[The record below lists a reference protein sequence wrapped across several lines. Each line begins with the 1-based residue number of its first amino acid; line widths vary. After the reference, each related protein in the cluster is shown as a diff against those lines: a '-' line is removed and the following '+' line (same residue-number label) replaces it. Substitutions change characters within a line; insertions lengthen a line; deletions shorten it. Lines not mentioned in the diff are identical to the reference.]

1 MERKNISTAKFPKLS
16 YTMHGKGDPI
26 VLLHG
31 FPLDGSLWDKV
42 IAPLAKDYMLIVPD
56 MPGSG
61 DSTFAGEELSIEE
74 MAEAVKLILDEEQIQ
89 SAVIAGHSM
98 GGYVALAFA
107 ELYHGKMKGLG
118 LIHSFAK
125 ADTEEKKEQRRKSI
139 ELFKKGGKEAFI
151 RQMIPALF
159 SLASKDRCSEDI
171 KALTERALLTGNK
184 SRIAFYNA
192 MINRPDRSA
201 TLKSSEVPVLWVIGA
216 EDTIASPENLMQQ
229 TSLANVNFVYTCN
242 GVGHMSMIE
251 SPVELVSYMSSFAT
265 YCYSTAYS
273 Q

>member
-1 MERKNISTAKFPKLS
+1 MERKYISTTKFPKLS
-16 YTMHGKGDPI
+16 YTVHGKGDPI

-42 IAPLAKDYMLIVPD
+42 VPPLAKDYMLIVPD

-74 MAEAVKLILDEEQIQ
+74 MAEAAKLILDEEHIQ
-89 SAVIAGHSM
+89 SAIVTGHSM

-107 ELYHGKMKGLG
+107 ELYPRQLKGLG

-159 SLASKDRCSEDI
+159 SPASKDRCSEDI
-171 KALTERALLTGNK
+171 KVLTESALLTDNK
-184 SRIAFYNA
+184 SLIAFYNA

-201 TLKSSEVPVLWVIGA
+201 TLRNSEGPVLWVIGA
-216 EDTIASPENLMQQ
+216 DDTIASPENLMQQ

-242 GVGHMSMIE
+242 GCGHMSMIE
-251 SPVELVSYMSSFAT
+251 SPSELVSYISSFAV
-265 YCYSTAYS
+265 YCYSTS
-273 Q
+273 RP